1 MLIQSDDDNVRF
13 VPESGL
19 DSFQL
24 GIFSRKLTEMKLK
37 HRLDFVCLDNINQSV
52 PEMKGLNIDKKVL
65 MDFIGF

>member
-1 MLIQSDDDNVRF
+1 MLIQSDDDIIRF

-24 GIFSRKLTEMKLK
+24 GIFSRKLTEMKLH
-37 HRLDFVCLDNINQSV
+37 HRLDFVCLSSINQNV